1 MKTEKRIIQQVVA
14 GLRIKITVK
23 RRDFRVGTSGTQSL
37 RECCLH
43 YLGMGKADHSLPG
56 YTDNI

>member
-23 RRDFRVGTSGTQSL
+23 RREIRVGTSGTQSL
-37 RECCLH
+37 RECCLR
-43 YLGMGKADHSLPG
+43 YLGMRKTDHSLPG
-56 YTDNI
+56 YTDNF